1 MEVMKRSLTKSKDYW
16 ERAIKVIMDGTQ
28 LYSKGPMINI
38 FGVAPTY
45 LQRGEAGH
53 VWDVDGNEYIDY
65 TSGVGSV
72 MLGYGYPRVKEAIAR
87 QLEDGT
93 NLGLI
98 HPLEVELAELLCDVV
113 PCAEMVRFLKTGG
126 GADAAAVRLA
136 RAYTGRDLIIKG
148 EYHGWHDWAMACSQ
162 RNAGIPSVLHDT
174 VFYAEYNNLDR
185 VKELFHQHKGEIA
198 AVITE
203 PVQLVP
209 PEDNFLGALKDLA
222 HENGALL
229 IFDEVV
235 TGFRFSLGGAQEY
248 FGVIP
253 DLTVLGKGMSN
264 GMPLSAVVGRR
275 DIFEAVQERI
285 FMSTT
290 FGGAMLSLAAALVN
304 IQEIRDEPVLE
315 RIWALGER
323 LKSGANALAE
333 QIGVNL
339 RCIGYPPRILMVA
352 PTDDGGEEDIVLKS
366 LFLQE
371 TVKRGV
377 LMAWQ
382 MFPMYTHTD
391 EDIERTLDVFE
402 AAMRVCKQAVDSG
415 DVEAWL
421 EGPPVKWVEVL

>member
-1 MEVMKRSLTKSKDYW
+1 MEKPRRELRESKTYW
-16 ERAIKVIMDGTQ
+16 ERAQRVIMDGTQ
-28 LYSKGPMINI
+28 LYSKGPMISI

-72 MLGYGYPRVKEAIAR
+72 ILGYGYPRVKEAITR

-98 HPLEVELAELLCDVV
+98 HPLEVEAAELLCEVI
-113 PCAEMVRFLKTGG
+113 PCAEMVRFMKTGG
-126 GADAAAVRLA
+126 GATAAAVRLA

-148 EYHGWHDWAMACSQ
+148 EYHGWHDWAMAASK
-162 RNAGIPSVLHDT
+162 RSAGIPQGLRET
-174 VFYAEYNNLDR
+174 VFYAEYNNLDSC
-185 VKELFHQHKGEIA
+185 KELFHRYKGKIA

-203 PVQLVP
+203 PVELEEPKGDFLSKLRDLV
-209 PEDNFLGALKDLA
+209 
-222 HENGALL
+222 HENDALL

-248 FGVIP
+248 FNVVP
-253 DLTVLGKGMSN
+253 DLATFGKGMSN

-275 DIFEAVQERI
+275 EIFEAVKDRVFI
-285 FMSTT
+285 STT
-290 FGGAMLSLAAALVN
+290 FGGEMLSLAAAMAN
-304 IQEIRDEPVLE
+304 IKEIRDKPVLK
-315 RIWALGER
+315 RIWNLGSR
-323 LKSGANALAE
+323 LKDGTNTLAE
-333 QIGVNL
+333 KIGVGL
-339 RCIGYPPRILMVA
+339 RCIGFPPRVLVTA
-352 PTDDGGEEDIVLKS
+352 PTPSGDEDVVLKS

-382 MFPMYTHTD
+382 MFPMYMHTE
-391 EDIERTLDVFE
+391 EDIESTLEVFK
-402 AAMRVCKQAVDSG
+402 AAMQICKKAVDSRN
-415 DVEAWL
+415 VKSWL